1 MALWRK
7 SDTSKTA
14 ELKAVTK
21 VDQTGEFTP
30 PKPSK
35 KKKTSPGKETSTKTP
50 DSPPGFFGLLRQAMG
65 LAFRVL
71 FWAVFLVTLAV
82 TGTLSVAWK
91 HWQGSLTQVDAF
103 CTLRRSTLE
112 VTCSFRNR
120 GLSSA
125 RRCVSFVAQ
134 RSKNKVKRRVC
145 SRWLR
150 QNPTARDPRWLQS
163 WLQTASKN
171 RRHHQPEAWF
181 QRDVVVCERR
191 LSSTIC
197 GFGTMAWREK
207 TEEETLRSA
216 FVLYGASFVRQCD
229 HTESREIQMSS

>member
-50 DSPPGFFGLLRQAMG
+50 DSPPGFFSLLRQAMG

-150 QNPTARDPRWLQS
+150 PWQRQSRTQLLAIPGGCSRGCKLLQKTGVTISQKRGFKGMLLFARDGYLRQFAALERWLGG
-163 WLQTASKN
+163 KKRKK
-171 RRHHQPEAWF
+171 RR
-181 QRDVVVCERR
+181 
-191 LSSTIC
+191 
-197 GFGTMAWREK
+197 
-207 TEEETLRSA
+207 
-216 FVLYGASFVRQCD
+216 
-229 HTESREIQMSS
+229 